1 MGNET
6 APLGSGGLCR
16 AFVLHRRDYG
26 DTSLLVE
33 VFALGQG
40 RFPAIARG
48 VRRSRRGSSALLQPF
63 QPLWLGL
70 AGRGEVRTLT
80 RVEAA
85 GRPFDLVGLALPC
98 GFYLN
103 ELLVRL
109 LGRGDPHD
117 PLFGLYHAALAD
129 LHRGDRLHDAL
140 RGFELRLLQE
150 LGYGPALD
158 LTDEGSPVRAD
169 LRYRVDPGQAPV
181 PVDGAPAGEIPGDTR
196 GETPCQTL
204 GGATLLALCAGT
216 PLEGE
221 QQREARSLLRALLAP
236 HLGSKALQSRELMR
250 QWHGARRNRGANPSD
265 PSG

>member
-1 MGNET
+1 
-6 APLGSGGLCR
+6 
-16 AFVLHRRDYG
+16 
-26 DTSLLVE
+26 
-33 VFALGQG
+33 
-40 RFPAIARG
+40 
-48 VRRSRRGSSALLQPF
+48 LLQPF

-85 GRPFDLVGLALPC
+85 GRSLVLVGLALPC

-129 LHRGDRLHDAL
+129 LHRGERLHDAL

-158 LTDEGSPVRAD
+158 LTHDGSPVRAD

-181 PVDGAPAGEIPGDTR
+181 PADAAPPSEIPGDTR
-196 GETPCQTL
+196 GETSCQTW
-204 GGATLLALCAGT
+204 GGATLLALCTST

-236 HLGSKALQSRELMR
+236 HLGPKALQSRELLR
-250 QWHGARRNRGANPSD
+250 QWRGARRPRCATHSD
-265 PSG
+265 PPG